1 VRADSMASQM
11 VNFLASIVLLAGL
24 TFMIGTFTW
33 TTGTDGPTKVME
45 VVEAP
50 PTPTESTS
58 TMADSISGLV
68 SGSLPPTTRRPL
80 PHYQGRH
87 LDNANLIESIDG
99 SPRAWLKP

>member
-1 VRADSMASQM
+1 MASQM

-58 TMADSISGLV
+58 TMEIQSQD
-68 SGSLPPTTRRPL
+68 
-80 PHYQGRH
+80 
-87 LDNANLIESIDG
+87 
-99 SPRAWLKP
+99 